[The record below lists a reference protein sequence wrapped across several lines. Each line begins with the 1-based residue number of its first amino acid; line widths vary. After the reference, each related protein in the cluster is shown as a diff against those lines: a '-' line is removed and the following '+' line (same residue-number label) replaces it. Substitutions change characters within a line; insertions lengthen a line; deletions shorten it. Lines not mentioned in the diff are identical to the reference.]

1 MASHTVS
8 LDEMLDFGKILAQTF
23 LEKGTILGFQG
34 DLGSGKTTLI
44 RSILLAKSFDGT
56 SITSPTYS
64 YVHEYTK
71 PFKVYHFDLYRLKKS
86 DDFYTLGF
94 DEYID
99 DPEAISF
106 IEWPERILPI
116 LEKPLQL
123 FRIEILNQESRRIV
137 WNK

>member
-8 LDEMLDFGKILAQTF
+8 LDGMLDFGKILAESEQ
-23 LEKGTILGFQG
+23 KIGTILGFQG

-44 RSILLAKSFDGT
+44 RSILLAKGFDGT

-86 DDFYTLGF
+86 EDFYTLGF
-94 DEYID
+94 DEYVD
-99 DPEAISF
+99 DPEATSF

-123 FRIEILNQESRRIV
+123 FRLEILSQDSRRIV